1 MRRAKATSVN
11 KSNTMIAIGRKKRSL
26 GLKKKGGVTE
36 FAVVV
41 TDTVTFSA
49 TLELTTYVFRGSFV
63 LIAQLAFGALVLQ
76 EK

>member
-1 MRRAKATSVN
+1 MRRATATSVN
-11 KSNTMIAIGRKKRSL
+11 TSEAVIAIGRKKRSL
-26 GLKKKGGVTE
+26 GLKKKGGITE

-41 TDTVTFSA
+41 TDTVTLSA
-49 TLELTTYVFRGSFV
+49 TLELTTNVFRGSFV